1 MRVIEFLFRRK
12 HKSKEKLSRNKDNA
26 NVDLV
31 SEECVYVPVN
41 RLLYM
46 LAPSLNKLYDLFLN
60 PSVKA
65 IVAVDLVIKI

>member
-12 HKSKEKLSRNKDNA
+12 HKSKEKLSRNKDSA